1 MRTREPIRCADG
13 TIISVQASSGHYC
26 SPRSDIA
33 DKGYGA
39 VEVRIN
45 DGEVISWMPA
55 AKVVELIMTHGGALS
70 GQLPPLNFGFHVLS
84 TDGDT
89 LGDSPQEGEE

>member
-26 SPRSDIA
+26 SPRSDIT

-45 DGEVISWMPA
+45 SDNPLGWMPA
-55 AKVVELIMTHGGALS
+55 AKVMELITKHGGALS

-89 LGDSPQEGEE
+89 HGDSPKEGEE